1 MSESFGCAGQPCL
14 HDDLFE
20 VLDRDPVQAHQD
32 RRVTIE
38 MRGGK
43 EDVRI
48 IGEKGFLRADVLY
61 PRTKYRSRGR
71 VVAQGSNVGWAKRA
85 LPDAPFLLTSSIKSK
100 PCGWT
105 LRITVTGELDLLTS
119 IRLRSHFDQAL
130 PSTKAIELDLREVA
144 FMDSA
149 GV

>member
-1 MSESFGCAGQPCL
+1 
-14 HDDLFE
+14 
-20 VLDRDPVQAHQD
+20 
-32 RRVTIE
+32 

-85 LPDAPFLLTSSIKSK
+85 LPDEPFLLPHGGLKESMMRRHLTSSIKSK